1 MDVDSKV
8 EVKVEPSVEIKV
20 EPSVEPKVEPKVDL
34 RSKLKQRL
42 NGMSKSRK
50 PNDFYESE
58 MIKKKVPDELRTQL
72 MEFIRVKKFNPFPV
86 DLLTKFK
93 DLPKDELDKYIQQIQ
108 LALKK

>member
-1 MDVDSKV
+1 MEVDSKV
-8 EVKVEPSVEIKV
+8 EVKVEPSVEV
-20 EPSVEPKVEPKVDL
+20 KVEPKVDL

-93 DLPKDELDKYIQQIQ
+93 DLSKDELDKYIQQIQ